1 VSWSAAVSWRF
12 PAILPGVTPEA
23 IRQLREE
30 LHYTEAELAR
40 ALGVETALVR
50 AWERAEQFPTRRW
63 VTAMERLR
71 AASPPEG
78 PPTPDRD
85 AAPSPR
91 GLAALARPEL
101 WELVRK
107 LAAYPEL
114 FEQAL
119 ELASGYD
126 DPVGDD

>member
-1 VSWSAAVSWRF
+1 LA
-12 PAILPGVTPEA
+12 GVTPEA
-23 IRQLREE
+23 IRRLREE

-40 ALGVETALVR
+40 ALGVESAQVH

-63 VTAMERLR
+63 VAAMERLR
-71 AASPPEG
+71 AADRREEPP
-78 PPTPDRD
+78 PPDRD
-85 AAPSPR
+85 AGNVAA

-114 FEQAL
+114 FERAR

-126 DPVGDD
+126 DPVADD